1 MRRVPG
7 RESASDEGN
16 DDYPVLHDFGPKRG
30 ADKVPGNLLVSGVS
44 KELKA
49 ATGMSFAVIFVMVMA
64 TVVTW
69 PIYTFLLLP
78 NGIEYLRT
86 LVFILVIAALV
97 QLVEMVLKKYVVG
110 LYRALGIYLPLITTN
125 CAVLGIVVLN
135 ITEDYGFGSSLVNAI
150 GGGLGYFLAMVLFSG
165 VRTRVDVAD
174 VPKCFRG
181 IPITLA
187 AASIMSVSF
196 LGFSGVAEG
205 LFR

>member
-1 MRRVPG
+1 MKEMMIILFSTILVQ
-7 RESASDEGN
+7 N
-16 DDYPVLHDFGPKRG
+16 VVLTKFL
-30 ADKVPGNLLVSGVS
+30 AICSFLGVS

-110 LYRALGIYLPLITTN
+110 LYRALGIFLPLITTN

-150 GGGLGYFLAMVLFSG
+150 GGGLGFFLAMVLFSG

>member
-1 MRRVPG
+1 MKEMMIILFSTILVQ
-7 RESASDEGN
+7 N
-16 DDYPVLHDFGPKRG
+16 VVLTKFL
-30 ADKVPGNLLVSGVS
+30 AICSFLGVS

-110 LYRALGIYLPLITTN
+110 LYRALGIFLPLITTN

-135 ITEDYGFGSSLVNAI
+135 ITEGYGFGSSLVNAI